1 MLTNTN
7 KPVRRKPRI
16 NSLLQ
21 AGPAVVS
28 SIPGSGRKAS
38 NQGYSVRANP
48 QMNESDQ
55 LESVRFTAD
64 FGAKVHLEWIVPASG
79 LQKTLDTVDSIA
91 IRHIVL
97 EQLRFGMRT
106 ELPGTYTAAQ
116 LLALGLRKLQ

>member
-7 KPVRRKPRI
+7 KTVRRKPRI
-16 NSLLQ
+16 NDVLQ
-21 AGPAVVS
+21 AGQSAVS
-28 SIPGSGRKAS
+28 AIPSKGMKVS

-48 QMNESDQ
+48 QMNDSDQ

-64 FGAKVHLEWIVPASG
+64 FGAKVHLEWIVPTSELA
-79 LQKTLDTVDSIA
+79 KTLEMLESSA
-91 IRHIVL
+91 IRYMVL

-116 LLALGLRKLQ
+116 LLSLGLRKLQ